1 MQSSLDEADARRNLV
16 ACSNTAG
23 DDELGPMDGFEDE
36 LDAFLSSEEEIR
48 IKERVWVEMNRD
60 YLESVAGEYLI
71 FRF

>member
-1 MQSSLDEADARRNLV
+1 MQSSLDEADARRNLA
-16 ACSNTAG
+16 ACSNTAD

-36 LDAFLSSEEEIR
+36 LDAFLSSEIR